1 MRAWEREEGKEGR
14 GARRGKS
21 QAIKQE
27 ATVQLAEWDKLS
39 LGMGIDH
46 INFNIVYEYIY
57 ESPNL

>member
-1 MRAWEREEGKEGR
+1 MREWEREEGKEGR
-14 GARRGKS
+14 GERRGKS

-46 INFNIVYEYIY
+46 INFKIVYEYIY